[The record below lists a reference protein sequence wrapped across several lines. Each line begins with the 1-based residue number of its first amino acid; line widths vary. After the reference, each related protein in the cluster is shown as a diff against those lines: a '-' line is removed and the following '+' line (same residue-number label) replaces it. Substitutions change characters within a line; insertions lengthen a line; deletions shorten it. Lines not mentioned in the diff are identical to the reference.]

1 MNFLHSQR
9 KGRNEEY
16 YKRENEAKEILAN
29 FLYFYCLSF
38 FMELVIRVRGYYCGA
53 LI

>member
-1 MNFLHSQR
+1 MNILHRQG

-16 YKRENEAKEILAN
+16 NKRENEAREIFAN
-29 FLYFYCLSF
+29 FIYFYCLLF
-38 FMELVIRVRGYYCGA
+38 FMELVIRVRGYYCGT